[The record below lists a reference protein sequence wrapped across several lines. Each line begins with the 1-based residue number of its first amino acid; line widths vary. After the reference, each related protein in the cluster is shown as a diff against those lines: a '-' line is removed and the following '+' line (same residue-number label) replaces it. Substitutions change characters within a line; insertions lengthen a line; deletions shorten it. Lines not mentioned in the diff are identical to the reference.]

1 MKKAFASWAILLLAS
16 FAPAFAQGQSP
27 SENPPSSPT
36 SPAPSPTPSPT
47 SPPPPST
54 VAPPTS
60 SPTTPKAEVVSPD
73 ILERFLR
80 AAKEEILLLT
90 TTASYDSLM
99 TSLWPLAKKGIR
111 ILVMAPQSAITPSS
125 SYLVS
130 LAFLSLKH
138 PNVTVKLLGGS
149 KVDPRL
155 IIDRKYMLVGPPLEG
170 IPPEAGGPLLLVT
183 DPAMIKV
190 EVDRFFAYWSIAP
203 YCAPRVKLHNDQVL
217 PYCTPNNQKY

>member
-1 MKKAFASWAILLLAS
+1 V
-16 FAPAFAQGQSP
+16 
-27 SENPPSSPT
+27 
-36 SPAPSPTPSPT
+36 
-47 SPPPPST
+47 
-54 VAPPTS
+54 VAPD
-60 SPTTPKAEVVSPD
+60 A
-73 ILERFLR
+73 LERFLR

-111 ILVMAPQSAITPSS
+111 ILVLAPQSAIAPPS

-155 IIDRKYMLVGPPLEG
+155 IIDRKYMLVGSPLEG

-183 DPAMIKV
+183 DTAMVKV

-203 YCAPRVKLHNDQVL
+203 YCAPRVRLQNDQVS
-217 PYCTPNNQKY
+217 PYCVPNNRKY

>member
-1 MKKAFASWAILLLAS
+1 MRKTFAFWAILLLAS

-27 SENPPSSPT
+27 GESSPSSPT
-36 SPAPSPTPSPT
+36 SPIPSPAPPPSGITPPTPSPT
-47 SPPPPST
+47 
-54 VAPPTS
+54 V
-60 SPTTPKAEVVSPD
+60 PKAEVVTPD
-73 ILERFLR
+73 ALERFLR

-99 TSLWPLAKKGIR
+99 TSLWPLARKGIR
-111 ILVMAPQSAITPSS
+111 ILVLAPQSAITPPT

-138 PNVTVKLLGGS
+138 PNVTVRLLGGS

-183 DPAMIKV
+183 DPAAVKV
-190 EVDRFFAYWSIAP
+190 EVDRFLAYWSIAP
-203 YCAPRVKLHNDQVL
+203 YCAPRVKLQNSQVI
-217 PYCTPNNQKY
+217 PYCVPNNRRY

>member
-1 MKKAFASWAILLLAS
+1 VV
-16 FAPAFAQGQSP
+16 
-27 SENPPSSPT
+27 
-36 SPAPSPTPSPT
+36 TPD
-47 SPPPPST
+47 
-54 VAPPTS
+54 A
-60 SPTTPKAEVVSPD
+60 
-73 ILERFLR
+73 LGRFLR

-111 ILVMAPQSAITPSS
+111 ILVLAPQSAIAPPS

-183 DPAMIKV
+183 DPAAIKV
-190 EVDRFFAYWSIAP
+190 EVDRFFAYWPIAP
-203 YCAPRVKLHNDQVL
+203 YCAPRVKLRNDQIF
-217 PYCTPNNQKY
+217 PYCAPNNQKY

>member
-1 MKKAFASWAILLLAS
+1 MKKAFAFWTILLLAS
-16 FAPAFAQGQSP
+16 FAPAFAQGQPP
-27 SENPPSSPT
+27 SETPSPSPT
-36 SPAPSPTPSPT
+36 SPAPSPTSPS
-47 SPPPPST
+47 PPST
-54 VAPPTS
+54 VTPPAP
-60 SPTTPKAEVVSPD
+60 SPTTPKAEVVAPD
-73 ILERFLR
+73 ALERFLR

-99 TSLWPLAKKGIR
+99 TPLWALAKKGIR
-111 ILVMAPQSAITPSS
+111 ILVLAPQSAIAPPS

-138 PNVTVKLLGGS
+138 SNVTVKLLGGS

-203 YCAPRVKLHNDQVL
+203 YCAPRVKLQNDQVL
-217 PYCTPNNQKY
+217 PYCTPNSRKY